1 MFGLFSEMDRVST
14 GTKVLDSAL
23 NGGYESG
30 VISTIY
36 GPAGSGKTTL
46 CLLCIANISKGK
58 KIIYIDTENGFSVER
73 LSQITESYKEILSR
87 VLFLRPND
95 FEEQKKCIKK
105 LSGIINDKIGI
116 IIFDTIAMLYRL
128 ELKDEGIY
136 QVNRELG
143 SQVSSL
149 SRCAMEHK
157 IPVIIINQVY
167 SDFEDKTKT
176 HIVGG
181 DIVRY
186 GSKCLIELQI
196 SQNNYRKFIVRKHRS
211 IPEEMCVMFKIINTG
226 IEEIKE
232 SKGFKLF

>member
-58 KIIYIDTENGFSVER
+58 KIIFIDTENGFSVER

-95 FEEQKKCIKK
+95 FEEQKKWI
-105 LSGIINDKIGI
+105 
-116 IIFDTIAMLYRL
+116 
-128 ELKDEGIY
+128 
-136 QVNRELG
+136 
-143 SQVSSL
+143 
-149 SRCAMEHK
+149 
-157 IPVIIINQVY
+157 
-167 SDFEDKTKT
+167 
-176 HIVGG
+176 
-181 DIVRY
+181 
-186 GSKCLIELQI
+186 
-196 SQNNYRKFIVRKHRS
+196 
-211 IPEEMCVMFKIINTG
+211 
-226 IEEIKE
+226 
-232 SKGFKLF
+232 